1 MAKSRQLFYWDSD
14 VFTAYLSRE
23 PARIATLESIVD
35 DVENSDDK
43 KKIVTSE
50 IAKVEVAF
58 AAYERTTRK
67 LDAEY
72 EQQLDDLWADDAVI
86 ELVEFHDQ
94 IAKLAR
100 TFIRQSIEMGVKV
113 LKPNDAIHLATAQ
126 WIGVYEF
133 HTYNLS
139 DFGRVASLVKFKIC
153 EPYAE
158 QPRLLRD

>member
-14 VFTAYLSRE
+14 VFIAYLSRE
-23 PARIATLESIVD
+23 PSRIVTLETIVAD
-35 DVENSDDK
+35 IENSDDK

-58 AAYERTTRK
+58 AAYERATRT
-67 LDAEY
+67 LDAAF
-72 EQQLDDLWADDAVI
+72 EQRLDDLWADDAVV

-94 IAKLAR
+94 IAKQAR
-100 TFIRQSIEMGVKV
+100 TFIRQSIASGVKT
-113 LKPNDAIHLATAQ
+113 LKPKDAIHLATAQ
-126 WIGVYEF
+126 WVGVYEF

-139 DFGRVASLVKFKIC
+139 DFSPVQPLVNFKIC

-158 QPRLLRD
+158 QPRLIVE